1 MRWYFQDEV
10 MIIKRNLGGKFREE
24 ETEHFAKSKAY
35 VEQEDKIQYGTDGQP
50 IEPRQRIF
58 LPFDTDVSK
67 GDMIQI
73 TKIIGKNIVEQQRK
87 VEAVYPVGSLK
98 GSHLEVVV

>member
-10 MIIKRNLGGKFREE
+10 LIIKRDFGNKFREE
-24 ETEHFAKSKAY
+24 VDSSSFTSKAY

-58 LPFDTDVSK
+58 LPFSTNIGK
-67 GDMIQI
+67 GDFIQI
-73 TKIIGKNIVEQQRK
+73 TKIMRRTVTEDRRK
-87 VEAVYPVGSLK
+87 VESVYPVGSLK